1 MASTDGGATPVPQA
15 QCNPLRSRA
24 DWQAQRA
31 AVLADPGA
39 FHGGLAKRQI
49 HWFLADAGSDG
60 AWLSC
65 EENGGLWTG
74 WDATTAAPLT
84 LPLGADFEPWQ
95 RAFNPDDPPH
105 WKWFEGGLTNAC
117 FNEVDRHVLAGF
129 GDEPAFF
136 FEGDRWDMSQDN
148 GRGAPVDAHSISRKR
163 LLLETAKC
171 ALALQALGLKAGDR
185 LALNL
190 PNIPAQLFWTE
201 GAKRLGVVYT
211 PVFGGFSDK
220 TLSDRIH
227 DAGARVVITADGG
240 YRNAQIVPFKTAY
253 TDPALDNF
261 VPVATAVAAIAA
273 CLRGGVDV
281 GLTEADSLQVLA
293 TVKDTLAGEVTV
305 VRSDAMRGVG
315 RALRELGRSGRL
327 NATAASRVRTAVAE
341 ALVATPARVDAV
353 VVVRHTAQAD
363 LVWRSERDRW
373 SHELTDAAAAVLLQ
387 AARAAGFDVADGAG
401 ESALLALPD
410 ADFVRAVWASSPP
423 ARLDAEFPLFF
434 IYTSGSTGKPK
445 GVVHVHGGYTAGV
458 AHTMKVA
465 FDARPGDVIYVVADP
480 GWITGQSYML
490 SATMTTR
497 CTGVLGEGAPTFPHA
512 GRYASMIERYG
523 VRIFKAGVT
532 FLKTVMA
539 DPQNARDVQ
548 QYDLSSL
555 RVATFCAEPTSPS
568 VQQFGMDLMTPNYI
582 NSYWATEHGGMV
594 WTHFYGNPDYPLR
607 ADAHTYP
614 LPWVLGDVWLEDGVA
629 ATPPHTP
636 ETLETPHTRG
646 FPRNDAAGDAAGGV
660 AWRRAEDDEKG
671 EIVIAAPYPYLAR
684 TVWGDA
690 AHFQVQAT
698 PHGLRIQPGWRGDA
712 ARWSATYWQ
721 RWRGVWAYTQG
732 DFAVRYGD
740 GSFSLHGRSDDVIN
754 VSGHRLGTE
763 EIEGAILRHKSLD
776 PDSPVGNVIVVG
788 APHREKGLTPLAFVK
803 PTAGRKLTQDDR
815 RRLADLVRGEK
826 GAVAVP
832 SDFIEVS
839 QFPETR
845 SGKYMRRM
853 VRALVEGSEVG
864 DVSTLKNPESLVE
877 LARVIGDWQRRQ
889 QLADEQ
895 QMFERHRYFTVQFNA
910 VAPPAGGVPGVTPAG
925 AAAATARRVATV
937 TVTNP
942 PVNALNERALDE
954 LTVVVEHLGRRDDVV
969 AVVFTGQGTASFV
982 AGADIRQL
990 LEDVHTLDEARAL
1003 PNNAHLAFRKI
1014 ERMGKPCIA
1023 AIQGVALGGGME
1035 FALACHYR
1043 ITEPTARFG
1052 QPEIRLRLL
1061 PGYGGTQR
1069 LPRLL
1074 ASRRGADGLRDALDL
1089 ILGGRSVDGTEAL
1102 ALGLV
1107 DELAAPSGDVLSAAH
1122 ARIREFLADDGAVGS
1137 AHSAHSADSA
1147 DSVDSPD
1154 SADSTGTRSTLRR
1167 AWQTR
1172 QSDLQDWARP
1182 SPLSLDQALMDTHL
1196 QQVLCQLHGAGRA
1209 GARDRALQAIRTGWT
1224 QGLDAGLTVE
1234 AELFAQAVV
1243 DPEGGKTGIRQFID
1257 KQSPA
1262 LPVRRGAVKR
1272 VSAHGAWVAAQLAL
1286 GTLLPRGAPF
1296 YPGITPLP
1304 AWQFGYGVPRD
1315 ETTGEPCFG
1324 QPLQSEVELV
1334 VPVGAPLP
1342 NEALVYMLASEVN
1355 FNDIWALTGIPVSPF
1370 DNHEE
1375 DVQVTGSGGVAL
1387 VAALGSEA
1395 KREGRLKV
1403 GDMVA
1408 VYSGQTDLLSPLAGR
1423 DPMYAGFAIQGY
1435 ETRTGS
1441 HAQFLVTQAPQ
1452 LHALPGD
1459 LTLEQAGS
1467 YILNLGTIV
1476 RALFTTLKIAP
1487 GKALYVEG
1495 AATGTGL
1502 EALKSATRAG
1512 LAVTGGV
1519 SSAARAAF
1527 IATQGAAG
1535 ALDRS
1540 ESRFKHLYRPVPEA
1554 GVAEWEAA
1562 GAPLLDE
1569 YKRQNGGR
1577 DSPPGGGQNGNAGS
1591 GRLADYAVSHAGE
1604 TAFPRTFQ
1612 LLAEGGTLAFYGA
1625 SSGYHLT
1632 FVGKPG
1638 WAAPETMLQR
1648 AGARAGEAVLLYYGP
1663 RSTALLDSGG
1673 LEMIEAVRAIG
1684 ARTVVATHTDGQ
1696 REFVQ
1701 SLGFEDA
1708 VAGVVSLEDIRRRYG
1723 ANFDWPA
1730 TMPRLADARQDI
1742 ERFRLAVRDFQD
1754 RTLKPFGAAVG
1765 ALLKSPDNPRGA
1777 PDLILERAG
1786 HDALG
1791 VSTALV
1797 KPYTGR
1803 VVYSEDM
1810 AGQRYAFYAPQ
1821 VWTRQRRILMP
1832 TATILGTHLCNAYE
1846 VTRMNDMV
1854 AAGLLDVTEPT
1865 VVPWHELPAA
1875 HQAMWD
1881 NRHQGA
1887 TYVVNHALPA
1897 LGLRGRDALF
1907 EAWAAAGHPHT
1918 NTEGTAP

>member
-1 MASTDGGATPVPQA
+1 MSVSAVSKNFVAVPVA
-15 QCNPLRSRA
+15 QTNPVRSRA
-24 DWQAQRA
+24 DWERQRA
-31 AVLADPGA
+31 AALDNPGA
-39 FHGGLAKRQI
+39 FHGAIAKREV
-49 HWFLADAGSDG
+49 HWFVTGAAGVGAKG
-60 AWLSC
+60 AWLTFDQTL
-65 EENGGLWTG
+65 GQWTG
-74 WDATTAAPLT
+74 WDAASGAPMTAD
-84 LPLGADFEPWQ
+84 LGAAFEPWQ
-95 RAFNPDDPPH
+95 RAFNADDAPH
-105 WKWFEGGLTNAC
+105 WKWFEGGRTNAC

-129 GDEPAFF
+129 GAEPAFL
-136 FEGDRWDMSQDN
+136 FEGDRWDMSQDG
-148 GRGAPVDAHSISRKR
+148 GRGAPVDSHAISRKT

-185 LALNL
+185 IALNL

-201 GAKRLGVVYT
+201 AAKRLGIVYT

-227 DAGARVVITADGG
+227 DAGARIVITADGG

-253 TDPALDNF
+253 TDPALDDY
-261 VPVATAVAAIAA
+261 VPVATVRSAIAQRLA
-273 CLRGGVDV
+273 TLGLPDAGPPQGGRAPSGGSERSELG
-281 GLTEADSLQVLA
+281 GLSPADLQQVL
-293 TVKDTLAGEVTV
+293 TIVDETLAGEVTV
-305 VRSDAMRGVG
+305 QRSDAMRGVG
-315 RALRELGRSGRL
+315 RALRELGRAGRL
-327 NATAASRVRTAVAE
+327 NAAEASRVRTAVAE
-341 ALVATPARVDAV
+341 ALVATPPRVDAV

-363 LVWRSERDRW
+363 LVWRTERDRW
-373 SHELTDAAAAVLLQ
+373 SHELTDAALQTLLA
-387 AARAAGFDVADGAG
+387 AAREVGFTVADEA
-401 ESALLALPD
+401 ALLALPD
-410 ADFVRAVWASSPP
+410 ADFVRAIWASSAP
-423 ARLDAEFPLFF
+423 APLDAEFPMFF

-465 FDARPGDVIYVVADP
+465 FDARPGDVVYVVADP

-512 GRYASMIERYG
+512 GRYASMIERYK

-532 FLKTVMA
+532 FLKTIMA
-539 DPQNARDVQ
+539 DAQNVRDVQ

-568 VQQFGMDLMTPNYI
+568 VQQFGMDLMTPQYI

-594 WTHFYGNPDYPLR
+594 WTHFYGNADFPLS

-614 LPWVLGDVWLEDGVA
+614 LPWILGDVWVEDA
-629 ATPPHTP
+629 SADRATVTP
-636 ETLETPHTRG
+636 FSRDPAT
-646 FPRNDAAGDAAGGV
+646 GGV
-660 AWRRAEDDEKG
+660 VWRRAALDEKG

-690 AHFQVQAT
+690 ANFHVETDEQGV
-698 PHGLRIQPGWRGDA
+698 RVQPGWKGDGE
-712 ARWSATYWQ
+712 RWANTYWK
-721 RWRGVWAYTQG
+721 RWRGAWGYTQG
-732 DFAVRYGD
+732 DFAVSYPD

-754 VSGHRLGTE
+754 VSGHRMGTE

-803 PTAGRKLTQDDR
+803 PTAGRKLTQDDK
-815 RRLADLVRGEK
+815 RRLTDLVRSEK

-832 SDFIEVS
+832 ADFIEVT

-853 VRALVEGSEVG
+853 VRALVEDTEVG
-864 DVSTLKNPESLVE
+864 DASTLKNPESIDE
-877 LARVIGDWQRRQ
+877 LRLVIGEWKRKQR
-889 QLADEQ
+889 LADEQ
-895 QMFERHRYFTVQFNA
+895 QMFERYRYFTVQYNA
-910 VAPPAGGVPGVTPAG
+910 ISGGSGDG
-925 AAAATARRVATV
+925 RVATV

-954 LTVVVEHLGRRDDVV
+954 LTVVVEHLSRRDDVK

-990 LEDVHTLDEARAL
+990 LEDIRNIDEARAL

-1014 ERMGKPCIA
+1014 ERMNKPCIA

-1043 ITEPTARFG
+1043 IAEPTARFG

-1089 ILGGRSVDGTEAL
+1089 ILGGRNIGGTEAL
-1102 ALGLV
+1102 ALSVV
-1107 DELAAPSGDVLSAAH
+1107 DELAGASSDVVSAAH
-1122 ARIREFLADDGAVGS
+1122 ARIREYLAAGAQ
-1137 AHSAHSADSA
+1137 
-1147 DSVDSPD
+1147 
-1154 SADSTGTRSTLRR
+1154 STLGR
-1167 AWQTR
+1167 AMNERHDSLAQWNTA
-1172 QSDLQDWARP
+1172 ST
-1182 SPLSLDQALMDTHL
+1182 LSLDAALADEHL
-1196 QQVLCQLHGAGRA
+1196 QQVHAQLDWAGRG
-1209 GARDRALQAIRTGWT
+1209 GARDRALQAIRTGWVEGIDR
-1224 QGLDAGLTVE
+1224 GLVVE
-1234 AELFAQAVV
+1234 AELFAQAVI
-1243 DPEGGKTGIRQFID
+1243 DPEGGKTGIEQFMD
-1257 KQSPA
+1257 KKSPA
-1262 LPVRRGAVKR
+1262 LPIRRGAVR
-1272 VSAHGAWVAAQLAL
+1272 VAAEQPDSWIEQQTAQ
-1286 GTLLPRGAPF
+1286 GDLLPRGSPF
-1296 YPGITPLP
+1296 YPGVTPLP
-1304 AWQFGYGVPRD
+1304 AWQYGFGVPRNPA
-1315 ETTGEPCFG
+1315 TGEPRFG
-1324 QPLQSEVELV
+1324 EPLKSEIELI
-1334 VPVGAPLP
+1334 VPVEPPEP
-1342 NEALVYMLASEVN
+1342 NEALVYVLASEVN

-1387 VAALGSEA
+1387 IAALGSEA

-1403 GDMVA
+1403 GDLVA

-1423 DPMYAGFAIQGY
+1423 DPMFVGFSIQGY

-1441 HAQFLVTQAPQ
+1441 HAQFLITQSPQ
-1452 LHALPGD
+1452 LHPLPGD

-1467 YILNLGTIV
+1467 YILNLGTIT

-1487 GKALYVEG
+1487 GKSLFVEG

-1519 SSAARAAF
+1519 SSPARAAF
-1527 IATQGAAG
+1527 IATQGGVG
-1535 ALDRS
+1535 ALDRTDA
-1540 ESRFKHLYRPVPEA
+1540 RFKGLYTPVPEDDAA
-1554 GVAEWEAA
+1554 GWDAA
-1562 GAPLLDE
+1562 GAPLLEE
-1569 YKRQNGGR
+1569 YKRQNG
-1577 DSPPGGGQNGNAGS
+1577 

-1604 TAFPRTFQ
+1604 TAFPRSFQ
-1612 LLAEGGTLAFYGA
+1612 LLADGGVLAFYGA

-1632 FVGKPG
+1632 FVGKAGSAP
-1638 WAAPETMLQR
+1638 PETMLQR

-1663 RSTALLDSGG
+1663 NSTALLDSTG

-1684 ARTVVATHTDGQ
+1684 ARTVVACSTDAQ

-1708 VAGVVSLEDIRRRYG
+1708 VAGVVSLEDIRRRQG
-1723 ANFDWPA
+1723 DNFDWPS
-1730 TMPRLADARQDI
+1730 TMPRLADAKKDI
-1742 ERFRLAVRDFQD
+1742 ETFRTGVRDFQD

-1765 ALLKSPDNPRGA
+1765 ALLRSPDNPRGA

-1786 HDALG
+1786 HDTLG
-1791 VSTALV
+1791 VSTSLV
-1797 KPYTGR
+1797 KPFTGR
-1803 VVYSEDM
+1803 VVYCEEM
-1810 AGQRYAFYAPQ
+1810 AGRRYAFYAPQ

-1832 TATILGTHLCNAYE
+1832 SASIFGTHLCNAFE

-1865 VVPWHELPAA
+1865 VVPWAGLPAA

-1881 NRHQGA
+1881 NKHTGA

-1897 LGLRGRDALF
+1897 LGLRSRDALF
-1907 EAWAAAGHPHT
+1907 EAWAAGERA
-1918 NTEGTAP
+1918 E

>member
-1 MASTDGGATPVPQA
+1 MGIDDSRSDQATAGAPQSNPVR
-15 QCNPLRSRA
+15 NRA
-24 DWQAQRA
+24 DWQRQRA
-31 AVLADPGA
+31 EALADPGG
-39 FHGGLAKRQI
+39 FHGDLAKRAI
-49 HWFLADAGSDG
+49 HWFVSCVGHRG
-60 AWLSC
+60 AWLTYD
-65 EENGGLWTG
+65 EEQALWTG
-74 WDATTAAPLT
+74 WDAATVAPVTA
-84 LPLGADFEPWQ
+84 PLGAAFEPWQ
-95 RAFNPDDPPH
+95 RAFNGDDPPH
-105 WKWFEGGLTNAC
+105 WKWFEGGFTNAC

-129 GDEPAFF
+129 GDEPAFI
-136 FEGDRWDMSQDN
+136 FEGDRWDMSQDG
-148 GRGAPVDAHSISRKR
+148 GRGAAVDSRFISRKL

-185 LALNL
+185 IALNL

-201 GAKRLGVVYT
+201 GAKRLGVIYT
-211 PVFGGFSDK
+211 PVFGGFSEK

-227 DAGARVVITADGG
+227 DAGAQVVVTADGG
-240 YRNAQIVPFKTAY
+240 FRNAQIVPFKTAY

-261 VPVATAVAAIAA
+261 VPVAHVRAAIAQRLDTLA
-273 CLRGGVDV
+273 LDV
-281 GLTEADSLQVLA
+281 ADAQQVLA
-293 TVKDTLAGEVTV
+293 TVDDTLAGEVTV
-305 VRSDAMRGVG
+305 ERSDAMRGVG
-315 RALRELGRSGRL
+315 RALRELGRAGRM
-327 NATAASRVRTAVAE
+327 NAAQASRVRTAVAE
-341 ALVATPARVDAV
+341 ALVATPPRVRSV

-363 LVWRSERDRW
+363 LVWRPERDLW
-373 SHELTDAAAAVLLQ
+373 SHELTDAAGALLL
-387 AARAAGFDVADGAG
+387 ANARAAGVQVAD

-410 ADFVRAVWASSPP
+410 ADFVRAIWASSQPVQL
-423 ARLDAEFPLFF
+423 AADFPLFF

-465 FDARPGDVIYVVADP
+465 FDARPGDVVYVVADP

-532 FLKTVMA
+532 FLKTIMA
-539 DPQNARDVQ
+539 DAQNVRDVQ

-607 ADAHTYP
+607 ADAHTWP
-614 LPWVLGDVWLEDGVA
+614 LPWIMGDVWVEEA
-629 ATPPHTP
+629 AAPAPLLT
-636 ETLETPHTRG
+636 G
-646 FPRNDAAGDAAGGV
+646 FARDAAAAGV

-671 EIVIAAPYPYLAR
+671 EIVISAPYPYLAR

-690 AHFQVQAT
+690 ADFRVEEG
-698 PHGLRIQPGWRGDA
+698 PEGYRVQPGWKGDA
-712 ARWSATYWQ
+712 ARWTSTYWQ

-732 DFAVRYGD
+732 DFAVRYAD

-763 EIEGAILRHKSLD
+763 EIEGAILRHKALD

-815 RRLADLVRGEK
+815 RRLADLVRSEK

-832 SDFIEVS
+832 SAFIEVS

-853 VRALVEGSEVG
+853 LRALVEGAEVG
-864 DVSTLKNPESLVE
+864 DASTLKNPESLVE
-877 LARVIGDWQRRQ
+877 LAQVIGDWKRQQ

-895 QMFERHRYFTVQFNA
+895 QMFDRHRYFTVQYND
-910 VAPPAGGVPGVTPAG
+910 VVTASG
-925 AAAATARRVATV
+925 ARRVATV

-954 LTVVVEHLGRRDDVV
+954 LTVVVEHLSRRDEVA

-990 LEDVHTLDEARAL
+990 LEDVHTLEEARAL
-1003 PNNAHLAFRKI
+1003 PNNAQLAFRKI

-1043 ITEPTARFG
+1043 IAEPTARFG

-1074 ASRRGADGLRDALDL
+1074 ASRRGEAGLRDALDM
-1089 ILGGRSVDGTEAL
+1089 ILGGRTIAAVEAL
-1102 ALGLV
+1102 AMGLV
-1107 DELAAPSGDVLSAAH
+1107 DELALDSTDVLSAAH
-1122 ARIREFLADDGAVGS
+1122 ARVRDFLAADADNALAAGS
-1137 AHSAHSADSA
+1137 AGTVLGTALAERHASLVAWNSA
-1147 DSVDSPD
+1147 
-1154 SADSTGTRSTLRR
+1154 
-1167 AWQTR
+1167 
-1172 QSDLQDWARP
+1172 
-1182 SPLSLDQALMDTHL
+1182 SPLSLDDALADPHL
-1196 QQVLCQLHGAGRA
+1196 QRVHAQLEWAGRA
-1209 GARDRALQAIRTGWT
+1209 GARDLALQALRSGWT
-1224 QGLDAGLTVE
+1224 QGLDAGLALE

-1243 DPEGGKTGIRQFID
+1243 DPLGGKTGILQFMD

-1262 LPVRRGAVKR
+1262 LPTRRGGVHEAA
-1272 VSAHGAWVAAQLAL
+1272 AHADWADSLIDLQR
-1286 GTLLPRGAPF
+1286 LLPRGAPF
-1296 YPGITPLP
+1296 FPGITPLP
-1304 AWQFGYGVPRD
+1304 AWQYAFGVPRD
-1315 ETTGEPCFG
+1315 VATGEPRFG
-1324 QPLQSEVELV
+1324 QPLQSEVELI
-1334 VPVGAPLP
+1334 VPVEPPEP

-1387 VAALGSEA
+1387 VAALGSQA

-1403 GDMVA
+1403 GDLVA

-1423 DPMYAGFAIQGY
+1423 DPMYVGFSIQGY

-1476 RALFTTLKIAP
+1476 RALFTTLRIAP
-1487 GKALYVEG
+1487 GKSLFVEG

-1519 SSAARAAF
+1519 SSPARAAF
-1527 IATQGAAG
+1527 IATQGAVG

-1540 ESRFKHLYRPVPEA
+1540 DSRFKHLYTPVPET
-1554 GVAEWEAA
+1554 GVAEWESA
-1562 GAPLLDE
+1562 GQALVNE
-1569 YKRQNGGR
+1569 YRRQNG
-1577 DSPPGGGQNGNAGS
+1577 D
-1591 GRLADYAVSHAGE
+1591 RLADYAVSHAGE
-1604 TAFPRTFQ
+1604 TAFPRSFQ

-1638 WAAPETMLQR
+1638 GASPEAMLQR

-1663 RSTALLDSGG
+1663 RSTALLDAAG

-1684 ARTVVATHTDGQ
+1684 ARTVVATHTDAQ

-1708 VAGVVSLEDIRRRYG
+1708 VAGVVSLEDIRRRFG
-1723 ANFDWPA
+1723 ANFDWPS

-1742 ERFRLAVRDFQD
+1742 ESFRLAVRDFQD

-1777 PDLILERAG
+1777 PDLVLERAG
-1786 HDALG
+1786 HDTLG

-1797 KPYTGR
+1797 KPFTGR
-1803 VVYSEDM
+1803 VVYCEEM

-1832 TATILGTHLCNAYE
+1832 GASILGTHLCNAFE

-1881 NRHQGA
+1881 NKHQGA

-1907 EAWAAAGHPHT
+1907 EAWAAGAR
-1918 NTEGTAP
+1918 A

>member
-1 MASTDGGATPVPQA
+1 MSAVSTAAPASQPVPRA
-15 QCNPLRSRA
+15 EVNPLTSRT
-24 DWQAQRA
+24 DWEQARA
-31 AVLADPGA
+31 AALADPGG
-39 FHGGLAKRQI
+39 FHGAIAKREI
-49 HWFLADAGSDG
+49 HWLVHGPGKDV
-60 AWLSC
+60 AWLQFDD
-65 EENGGLWTG
+65 NLGLWTG
-74 WDATTAAPLT
+74 WNAADGSVVTAD
-84 LPLGADFEPWQ
+84 LGVGFEPWL
-95 RAFNPDDPPH
+95 RAFNADDPPH
-105 WKWFEGGLTNAC
+105 WKWFEGGRTNAC

-129 GDEPAFF
+129 GSEAAFL
-136 FEGDRWDMSQDN
+136 FEGDRWDMSQDG
-148 GRGAPVDAHSISRKR
+148 GRGAPVDAHVITRKE

-171 ALALQALGLKAGDR
+171 ALALRTLGLKAGDR
-185 LALNL
+185 IALNL

-201 GAKRLGVVYT
+201 AAKRLGIVYT

-227 DAGARVVITADGG
+227 DAGARIVITADGG

-253 TDPALDNF
+253 TDPALDDY
-261 VPVATAVAAIAA
+261 VPVATVRSAIAQR
-273 CLRGGVDV
+273 LGTL
-281 GLTEADSLQVLA
+281 GLDGADAEQVLA
-293 TVKDTLAGEVTV
+293 TVDETLAGEVTV
-305 VRSDAMRGVG
+305 QRSDAMRGVG
-315 RALRELGRSGRL
+315 RALRELGRNGRL
-327 NATAASRVRTAVAE
+327 NAAEASRVRTAVAE
-341 ALVATPARVDAV
+341 ALVATPPRVDAV

-363 LVWRSERDRW
+363 LVWRTERDRW
-373 SHELTDAAAAVLLQ
+373 SHELTDAAAAALLA
-387 AARAAGFDVADGAG
+387 AARDAGFAVQDEA
-401 ESALLALPD
+401 ALMALPD
-410 ADFVRAVWASSPP
+410 ADFVRAIWASCPP
-423 ARLDAEFPLFF
+423 APLDAEYPMFF

-465 FDARPGDVIYVVADP
+465 FDARPGDVVYVVADP

-497 CTGVLGEGAPTFPHA
+497 CTGILGEGAPTFPHA
-512 GRYASMIERYG
+512 GRYASMIERYK

-532 FLKTVMA
+532 FLKTIMA
-539 DPQNARDVQ
+539 DAQNVRDVQ
-548 QYDLSSL
+548 QYDLSTL

-568 VQQFGMDLMTPNYI
+568 VQQFGMELMTPQYI

-594 WTHFYGNPDYPLR
+594 WTHFYGNADYPLR

-614 LPWVLGDVWLEDGVA
+614 LPWIIGDVWLEDA
-629 ATPPHTP
+629 SAPTPPVTAFNRA
-636 ETLETPHTRG
+636 LEDGP
-646 FPRNDAAGDAAGGV
+646 AGGV
-660 AWRRAEDDEKG
+660 PWRRAEEDEKG

-684 TVWGDA
+684 TVWGDGA
-690 AHFQVQAT
+690 NFRVDTDAEGSRVQPA
-698 PHGLRIQPGWRGDA
+698 WKGDGN
-712 ARWSATYWQ
+712 RWASTYWK
-721 RWRGVWAYTQG
+721 RWRGAWAYTQG
-732 DFAVRYGD
+732 DFAVRYPD
-740 GSFSLHGRSDDVIN
+740 GGFSLHGRSDDVIN
-754 VSGHRLGTE
+754 VSGHRMGTE

-803 PTAGRKLTQDDR
+803 PTAGRKLTQDDK
-815 RRLADLVRGEK
+815 RRLTDLVRSEK

-832 SDFIEVS
+832 ADFIEVS

-853 VRALVEGSEVG
+853 VRALVEGTEVG
-864 DVSTLKNPESLVE
+864 DASTLKNPEAITE
-877 LARVIGDWQRRQ
+877 MRTVIEEWQRKQR
-889 QLADEQ
+889 LADEQ
-895 QMFERHRYFTVQFNA
+895 QMFERYRYFTVQYND
-910 VAPPAGGVPGVTPAG
+910 VGTN
-925 AAAATARRVATV
+925 RVATV

-954 LTVVVEHLGRRDDVV
+954 LTVVVEHLARRDDVK

-990 LEDVHTLDEARAL
+990 LEDIRSIDEARAL

-1043 ITEPTARFG
+1043 IAEPTARFG

-1074 ASRRGADGLRDALDL
+1074 ASRRGAEGLRDALDM
-1089 ILGGRSVDGTEAL
+1089 ILGGRNIGGTEAL
-1102 ALGLV
+1102 AMGVV
-1107 DELAAPSGDVLSAAH
+1107 DELAGASSDVLSAAH
-1122 ARIREFLADDGAVGS
+1122 ARIREFLGGA
-1137 AHSAHSADSA
+1137 AAR
-1147 DSVDSPD
+1147 DSVLGRALSERQASLVSWNSASPV
-1154 SADSTGTRSTLRR
+1154 
-1167 AWQTR
+1167 
-1172 QSDLQDWARP
+1172 
-1182 SPLSLDQALMDTHL
+1182 SLDAALADEHL
-1196 QQVLCQLHGAGRA
+1196 KTVHHQLEWAGRA
-1209 GARDRALQAIRTGWT
+1209 GARDRALMAIRTGWT
-1224 QGLDAGLTVE
+1224 EGLDRGLAVE
-1234 AELFAQAVV
+1234 AELFAQAVI
-1243 DPEGGKTGIRQFID
+1243 DPEGGKTGIEQFMD
-1257 KQSPA
+1257 KKSPA
-1262 LPVRRGAVKR
+1262 LPIRRGAVR
-1272 VSAHGAWVAAQLAL
+1272 VAAEQPEAWLAEQTAK
-1286 GTLLPRGAPF
+1286 GELLPRGAPF
-1296 YPGITPLP
+1296 YPGVTPLP
-1304 AWQFGYGVPRD
+1304 AWQYGFGVPRNPA
-1315 ETTGEPCFG
+1315 TGEPRFG
-1324 QPLQSEVELV
+1324 EPLKSEVELI
-1334 VPVGAPLP
+1334 VPVEPPEP
-1342 NEALVYMLASEVN
+1342 NEALVYVLASEVN

-1387 VAALGSEA
+1387 IAALGSEA

-1403 GDMVA
+1403 GDLVA

-1423 DPMYAGFAIQGY
+1423 DPMYVGFSIQGY

-1441 HAQFLVTQAPQ
+1441 HAQFLITQSPQ
-1452 LHALPGD
+1452 LHPLPGD

-1467 YILNLGTIV
+1467 YILNLGTIT

-1487 GKALYVEG
+1487 GKSMFVEG

-1519 SSAARAAF
+1519 SSPARAAF
-1527 IATQGAAG
+1527 IGTQGGVG
-1535 ALDRS
+1535 ALDRTDA
-1540 ESRFKHLYRPVPEA
+1540 RFKGLYTPVPEDDPA
-1554 GVAEWEAA
+1554 GWDAA
-1562 GAPLLDE
+1562 GAPLLEE
-1569 YKRQNGGR
+1569 YKRQNG
-1577 DSPPGGGQNGNAGS
+1577 

-1604 TAFPRTFQ
+1604 TAFPRSFQ
-1612 LLAEGGTLAFYGA
+1612 LLGEGGTLAFYGA

-1638 WAAPETMLQR
+1638 SAPPETMLQR

-1663 RSTALLDSGG
+1663 NSTALLDSTG

-1684 ARTVVATHTDGQ
+1684 ARTVVACSTDAQ

-1708 VAGVVSLEDIRRRYG
+1708 VAGVVSLEDIRRRQG
-1723 ANFDWPA
+1723 ANFDWPT
-1730 TMPRLADARQDI
+1730 TMPRLADAKKDI
-1742 ERFRLAVRDFQD
+1742 ETFRTGVRDFQD
-1754 RTLKPFGAAVG
+1754 KTLKPFGAAVG
-1765 ALLKSPDNPRGA
+1765 ALLRSPDNPRGA

-1791 VSTALV
+1791 VSTSLV
-1797 KPYTGR
+1797 KPFTGR
-1803 VVYSEDM
+1803 VVYCEEM
-1810 AGQRYAFYAPQ
+1810 AGKRYAFYAPQ

-1832 TATILGTHLCNAYE
+1832 SASILGTHLCNAYE

-1865 VVPWHELPAA
+1865 VVRWNELPAA

-1881 NRHQGA
+1881 NKHTGA

-1897 LGLRGRDALF
+1897 LGLRSRDALF
-1907 EAWAAAGHPHT
+1907 EAWAAGERA
-1918 NTEGTAP
+1918 

>member
-1 MASTDGGATPVPQA
+1 MTTTFTPSRPAAPAQA
-15 QCNPLRSRA
+15 QTNPVRTRR
-24 DWQAQRA
+24 DWETQRA
-31 AVLADPGA
+31 AAIADPGA
-39 FHGGLAKRQI
+39 FHGAIAKRQI
-49 HWFLADAGSDG
+49 HWFVASQGSRG
-60 AWLSC
+60 AWLTYDESSRQ
-65 EENGGLWTG
+65 WTG
-74 WDATTAAPLT
+74 WDAGSGAARTAN
-84 LPLGADFEPWQ
+84 LGEAFEPWQ
-95 RAFNPDDPPH
+95 RAFNADDPPH
-105 WKWFEGGLTNAC
+105 WKWFEGGRTNAC

-129 GDEPAFF
+129 GNEAAFL
-136 FEGDRWDMSQDN
+136 FEGDRWDMSQDG
-148 GRGAPVDAHSISRKR
+148 GRGAPVEAYAISRKK

-171 ALALQALGLKAGDR
+171 ALALQALGVKAGDR
-185 LALNL
+185 IALNL
-190 PNIPAQLFWTE
+190 PNIPAQLYWTQA
-201 GAKRLGVVYT
+201 AKRLGVVYT

-253 TDPALDNF
+253 TDPALDDY
-261 VPVATAVAAIAA
+261 VPVAVVRAAIAQRLTSLGA
-273 CLRGGVDV
+273 EL
-281 GLTEADSLQVLA
+281 GLADSDTQQLLA
-293 TVKDTLAGEVTV
+293 TVDDTLAGEVTV
-305 VRSDAMRGVG
+305 QRSDAMRGVG
-315 RALRELGRSGRL
+315 RALRDLGRQGRL
-327 NATAASRVRTAVAE
+327 NAAAASRLRTAVAE
-341 ALVATPARVDAV
+341 ALVATPPRVDAV

-363 LVWRSERDRW
+363 LVWRTERDRW
-373 SHELTDAAAAVLLQ
+373 SHDLTDAALATLLQ
-387 AARAAGFDVADGAG
+387 AARAAGLNVADEA
-401 ESALLALPD
+401 ALLALPA
-410 ADFVRAVWASSPP
+410 ADFVRAVWAAIPP
-423 ARLDAEFPLFF
+423 VALDADYPLFF

-465 FDARPGDVIYVVADP
+465 FDARPGDVVYVVADP

-512 GRYASMIERYG
+512 GRYASMIERYK

-532 FLKTVMA
+532 FLKTIMA
-539 DPQNARDVQ
+539 DAQNARDVQ

-568 VQQFGMDLMTPNYI
+568 VQQFGMQLMTPHYI

-594 WTHFYGNPDYPLR
+594 WTHFYGNPDFPLR

-614 LPWVLGDVWLEDGVA
+614 LPWIVGDVWLEDA
-629 ATPPHTP
+629 ASSATSAAPVNIAF
-636 ETLETPHTRG
+636 R
-646 FPRNDAAGDAAGGV
+646 RDAAAGGV
-660 AWRRAEDDEKG
+660 AWRRADDDEKG

-684 TVWGDA
+684 TVWGDTA
-690 AHFQVQAT
+690 NFHVESTGPGVRVQPA
-698 PHGLRIQPGWRGDA
+698 WKGDGT
-712 ARWSATYWQ
+712 RWTSTYWQ
-721 RWRGVWAYTQG
+721 RWRGAWAYTQG
-732 DFAVRYGD
+732 DFAMRFED

-754 VSGHRLGTE
+754 VSGHRMGTE
-763 EIEGAILRHKSLD
+763 EIEGAILRHKALD

-815 RRLADLVRGEK
+815 RRLTELVRSEK

-853 VRALVEGSEVG
+853 VRALVEGTEVG
-864 DVSTLKNPESLVE
+864 DVSTLKNPESIAE
-877 LARVIGDWQRRQ
+877 LQRVISDWQRRQ
-889 QLADEQ
+889 ALADDQ
-895 QMFERHRYFTVQFNA
+895 QMFERYRYFTVQYNDA
-910 VAPPAGGVPGVTPAG
+910 RTPA
-925 AAAATARRVATV
+925 AACRVATV

-954 LTVVVEHLGRRDDVV
+954 LTVVVEHLSRRDDVV

-1043 ITEPTARFG
+1043 IAEPTARFG

-1074 ASRRGADGLRDALDL
+1074 ATRRGADGLRDALDM
-1089 ILGGRSVDGTEAL
+1089 ILGGRNVDGGEAH
-1102 ALGLV
+1102 AMGVV
-1107 DELAAPSGDVLSAAH
+1107 DELAAADSDVLSAAH
-1122 ARIREFLADDGAVGS
+1122 ARIREFLVAGNSSVLGQALHDRHSSLPIWNQPAAV
-1137 AHSAHSADSA
+1137 
-1147 DSVDSPD
+1147 
-1154 SADSTGTRSTLRR
+1154 
-1167 AWQTR
+1167 
-1172 QSDLQDWARP
+1172 
-1182 SPLSLDQALMDTHL
+1182 SLDAALADPYL
-1196 QQVLCQLHGAGRA
+1196 QQVQAQLQWAGRGA
-1209 GARDRALQAIRTGWT
+1209 ARDRALHAIRSGWT
-1224 QGLDAGLTVE
+1224 QGLDAGLAVE

-1243 DPEGGKTGIRQFID
+1243 DPEGGKTGIQQFMD

-1262 LPVRRGAVKR
+1262 LPVKRGSVKL
-1272 VSAHGAWVAAQLAL
+1272 VAEQAGWIEQQQAHGA
-1286 GTLLPRGAPF
+1286 LLPRGAPF

-1304 AWQFGYGVPRD
+1304 AWQYGFGVPRD
-1315 ETTGEPCFG
+1315 EATGEPRFG
-1324 QPLQSEVELV
+1324 QPQQSEVELI
-1334 VPVGAPLP
+1334 VPVEAPLP
-1342 NEALVYMLASEVN
+1342 NEALVYVLASEVN
-1355 FNDIWALTGIPVSPF
+1355 FNDIWALTGVPVSPF

-1387 VAALGSEA
+1387 VAALGSQA

-1403 GDMVA
+1403 GDLVA

-1423 DPMYAGFAIQGY
+1423 DPMYVGFSIQGY

-1476 RALFTTLKIAP
+1476 RALFTTLRIAP
-1487 GKALYVEG
+1487 GKSLFVEG

-1519 SSAARAAF
+1519 SSPARAAF
-1527 IATQGAAG
+1527 IATQGAVG

-1540 ESRFKHLYRPVPEA
+1540 DSRFKHLYTPVPET
-1554 GVAEWEAA
+1554 GVAEWESA
-1562 GAPLLDE
+1562 GQALVNE
-1569 YKRQNGGR
+1569 YRRQNG
-1577 DSPPGGGQNGNAGS
+1577 D
-1591 GRLADYAVSHAGE
+1591 RLADYAVSHAGE
-1604 TAFPRTFQ
+1604 TAFPRSFQ

-1638 WAAPETMLQR
+1638 GASPEAMLQR

-1663 RSTALLDSGG
+1663 RSTALLDAAG

-1684 ARTVVATHTDGQ
+1684 ARTVVATHTDAQ

-1708 VAGVVSLEDIRRRYG
+1708 VAGVVSLEDIRRRFG
-1723 ANFDWPA
+1723 ANFDWPS

-1742 ERFRLAVRDFQD
+1742 ESFRLAVRDFQD

-1777 PDLILERAG
+1777 PDLVLERAG
-1786 HDALG
+1786 HDTLG

-1797 KPYTGR
+1797 KPFTGR
-1803 VVYSEDM
+1803 VVYCEEM

-1832 TATILGTHLCNAYE
+1832 GASILGTHLCNAFE

-1881 NRHQGA
+1881 NKHQGA

-1907 EAWAAAGHPHT
+1907 EAWAAGAR
-1918 NTEGTAP
+1918 A

>member
-1 MASTDGGATPVPQA
+1 MTTSTITQKHRSAAAQPQFNPV
-15 QCNPLRSRA
+15 RTRR
-24 DWQAQRA
+24 DWEAQRA
-31 AVLADPGA
+31 AALADPGA
-39 FHGGLAKRQI
+39 FHGAIAKRQI
-49 HWFLADAGSDG
+49 HWFVASAGSAG
-60 AWLSC
+60 CWLAYD
-65 EENGGLWTG
+65 EKRHLWSG
-74 WDATTAAPLT
+74 WDVATGNATTAD
-84 LPLGADFEPWQ
+84 LGESFEPWQ
-95 RAFNPDDPPH
+95 RAFNPDQAPH
-105 WKWFEGGLTNAC
+105 WKWFEGGFTNAC
-117 FNEVDRHVLAGF
+117 FNEVDRHVLSGH
-129 GDEPAFF
+129 GSEVAFL
-136 FEGDRWDMSQDN
+136 FEGDRWDMSQDG
-148 GRGAPVDAHSISRKR
+148 GRGAPVEAYPITRKR
-163 LLLETAKC
+163 LLLETVKC
-171 ALALQALGLKAGDR
+171 ALALQALGLRAGDR
-185 LALNL
+185 IALNL
-190 PNIPAQLFWTE
+190 PNIPAQLYWTQA
-201 GAKRLGVVYT
+201 AKRLGIVYT

-253 TDPALDNF
+253 TDPALDDY
-261 VPVATAVAAIAA
+261 VPVPVVRTAIAQRLA
-273 CLRGGVDV
+273 SLGLDAVD
-281 GLTEADSLQVLA
+281 ADQLLA
-293 TVKDTLAGEVTV
+293 TVDETLAGEVTV
-305 VRSDAMRGVG
+305 QRSDAMRGVG
-315 RALRELGRSGRL
+315 RALRELGRQNRL
-327 NATAASRVRTAVAE
+327 NAAAASRLRVAVAE

-363 LVWRSERDRW
+363 LVWRAERDQW
-373 SHELTDAAAAVLLQ
+373 SHELTDAALVKLLVAV
-387 AARAAGFDVADGAG
+387 RAAGFDIADEA
-401 ESALLALPD
+401 ALLALPD
-410 ADFVRAVWASSPP
+410 ADFVRAVWAASPP
-423 ARLDAEFPLFF
+423 ATLDAEYPLFF

-458 AHTMKVA
+458 AHTMKIA
-465 FDARPGDVIYVVADP
+465 FDARPGDVVYVVADP

-532 FLKTVMA
+532 FLKTIMA
-539 DPQNARDVQ
+539 DPQNARDVR
-548 QYDLSSL
+548 QYNLSSL
-555 RVATFCAEPTSPS
+555 RVATFCAEPTSPA
-568 VQQFGMDLMTPNYI
+568 VQQFGMDLMTRQYI

-594 WTHFYGNPDYPLR
+594 WTHFYGNPDFPLH

-614 LPWVLGDVWLEDGVA
+614 LPWIAGDVWIEDASVEQ
-629 ATPPHTP
+629 
-636 ETLETPHTRG
+636 ETLTPWQR
-646 FPRNDAAGDAAGGV
+646 DKAAGGV
-660 AWRRAEDDEKG
+660 PWRRAALDEKG

-690 AHFQVQAT
+690 ANFRVANGQV
-698 PHGLRIQPGWRGDA
+698 QPGWSGDA
-712 ARWSATYWQ
+712 ARWANTYWK
-721 RWRGVWAYTQG
+721 RWRGTWAYTQG
-732 DFAVRYGD
+732 DFAVSYPD

-754 VSGHRLGTE
+754 VSGHRMGTE
-763 EIEGAILRHKSLD
+763 EIEGAILRHKALD
-776 PDSPVGNVIVVG
+776 PESPVGNVIVVG

-815 RRLADLVRGEK
+815 RRLTELVRSEK

-832 SDFIEVS
+832 SDFIEVT

-853 VRALVEGSEVG
+853 VRALVEDTDVG
-864 DVSTLKNPESLVE
+864 DASTLKNPESIGE
-877 LARVIGDWQRRQ
+877 LQRVIGEWKRKQ

-895 QMFERHRYFTVQFNA
+895 QMFERHRYFTVQYNA
-910 VAPPAGGVPGVTPAG
+910 VATAQG
-925 AAAATARRVATV
+925 AQRVATV

-954 LTVVVEHLGRRDDVV
+954 LTVVVEHLSRRDDVV

-990 LEDVHTLDEARAL
+990 LEDIRTLDEARAL

-1014 ERMGKPCIA
+1014 ERMDKPCIA

-1035 FALACHYR
+1035 FALACHWR
-1043 ITEPTARFG
+1043 VAEPTARFG

-1074 ASRRGADGLRDALDL
+1074 ATRRGEEGLRDALDL
-1089 ILGGRSVDGTEAL
+1089 ILGGRNVGGAEAL
-1102 ALGLV
+1102 ELGVV
-1107 DELAAPSGDVLSAAH
+1107 DELAGASSDVLSSAH
-1122 ARIREFLADDGAVGS
+1122 ARIRDYLNDPAGS
-1137 AHSAHSADSA
+1137 ALGRAWRERRDGLALWNKASPVSLDSA
-1147 DSVDSPD
+1147 
-1154 SADSTGTRSTLRR
+1154 L
-1167 AWQTR
+1167 
-1172 QSDLQDWARP
+1172 SDP
-1182 SPLSLDQALMDTHL
+1182 HL
-1196 QQVLCQLHGAGRA
+1196 QQVLSQLEWAGRG
-1209 GARDRALQAIRTGWT
+1209 GARDRALQAIRSGWT
-1224 QGLDAGLTVE
+1224 QGLDAGLAVE

-1243 DPEGGKTGIRQFID
+1243 DPEGGKTGIRQFME
-1257 KQSPA
+1257 KSSPA
-1262 LPVRRGAVKR
+1262 LPIRRNGVRT
-1272 VSAHGAWVAAQLAL
+1272 AADHSQWINEQLQE
-1286 GTLLPRGAPF
+1286 GRLLERGAPF

-1304 AWQFGYGVPRD
+1304 AWQYAFGVPRD
-1315 ETTGEPCFG
+1315 PSTGEPRFG
-1324 QPLQSEVELV
+1324 APRNSEVELI
-1334 VPVGAPLP
+1334 VPVETPQP
-1342 NEALVYMLASEVN
+1342 NEALVYMLTSEVN

-1403 GDMVA
+1403 GDLVA
-1408 VYSGQTDLLSPLAGR
+1408 VYSGQTELLSPLAAR
-1423 DPMYAGFAIQGY
+1423 DPMYVGFSIQGY

-1441 HAQFLVTQAPQ
+1441 HAQFLITQAPQ
-1452 LHALPGD
+1452 LHPLPGD

-1476 RALFTTLKIAP
+1476 RALFTTLKIES
-1487 GKALYVEG
+1487 GKSMFVEG

-1502 EALKSATRAG
+1502 EALKSATRTG

-1519 SSAARAAF
+1519 SSPARAAF

-1535 ALDRS
+1535 SLDRS
-1540 ESRFKHLYRPVPEA
+1540 DKRFAALYTPVPENDPA
-1554 GVAEWEAA
+1554 AWERA
-1562 GAPLLDE
+1562 GAPLLE
-1569 YKRQNGGR
+1569 EFRAGNG
-1577 DSPPGGGQNGNAGS
+1577 
-1591 GRLADYAVSHAGE
+1591 GRLADYVVSHAGE
-1604 TAFPRTFQ
+1604 TAFARSFQ
-1612 LLAEGGTLAFYGA
+1612 LLAEGGSLAFYGA
-1625 SSGYHLT
+1625 SSGYYLT

-1638 WAAPETMLQR
+1638 ATTPEAMLQR

-1663 RSTALLDSGG
+1663 GSVELLDATG
-1673 LEMIEAVRAIG
+1673 LEMIEAVRTFG
-1684 ARTVVATHTDGQ
+1684 ARTVVATATDAQ

-1708 VAGVVSLEDIRRRYG
+1708 LAGVVSLEDISRRQG
-1723 ANFDWPA
+1723 DNFDWPR
-1730 TMPRLADARQDI
+1730 TMPRLVDAKADI
-1742 ERFRLAVRDFQD
+1742 ETFRNGVRDFQD

-1765 ALLKSPDNPRGA
+1765 ALLRSPDNPRGA

-1797 KPYTGR
+1797 KPFTGR
-1803 VVYSEDM
+1803 VVYCEEM
-1810 AGQRYAFYAPQ
+1810 AGRRYAFYAPQ

-1832 TATILGTHLCNAYE
+1832 TASILGTHLCNAFE

-1865 VVPWHELPAA
+1865 VVPWQDLPVA
-1875 HQAMWD
+1875 HQAMWE

-1887 TYVVNHALPA
+1887 NYIVNHALPSP
-1897 LGLRGRDALF
+1897 GLRGRDALF
-1907 EAWAAAGHPHT
+1907 EAWAAGERA
-1918 NTEGTAP
+1918 